1 MSRDRYRG
9 NNRGG
14 FQRRGG
20 LGPGGPMRGGMG
32 NLNNFRQNQHPFQRG
47 PHPGNFGKPPNQVPQ
62 MTQKPMAQNL
72 PQPGGQQIRPPPTP
86 GPALTMK
93 GPVQQQQQ
101 AAPATQQKIQ
111 SPPPTAQQQPP
122 PSVQQQPSPSVQ
134 QQPSPKPQQQ
144 PSPKPQQQPSPKPQ
158 QQPPPKPQQQPPPKP
173 QQQPPPKPQ
182 QQPPPKPQQQ
192 PPPKPQQQ
200 PPPKPQQQP
209 SPKPQQQQQQP
220 PPKPQQ
226 QPPPSVQQQ
235 PPPKFQQQP
244 PPKFQ
249 QQPPPKA
256 QQQPPPKIP
265 TTPTIQSTPPPKPV
279 SPKPTISS
287 PPPNQMNNRNQQRPG
302 PGNNNGN
309 GHNPAQYNKRPEPQK
324 ETQRNTQ
331 RPEVEEDQE
340 PKQELLRATLSLL
353 RRPGEKTYTQR
364 CRLFIGNLPSD
375 ISDEDFRKLFAKYG
389 EPSEIFINKNKGFG
403 FIRLESRAL
412 AEIAKA
418 ELDDVPMKGRQLRVR
433 FATHS
438 AALSVKNL
446 SPFVSNELLE
456 EAFSQ
461 FGVVERAVVI
471 VDDRG
476 RSTGKGIV
484 EFASKPAARKAQ
496 DRCNDGVFLLTSSPR
511 PIVVEPL
518 EQYDDEDGLPEKLA
532 QKNQHY
538 QKEREEPPR
547 FARPGTFEFEYSQRW
562 KSLDDMEK
570 QQRQQ
575 VEKNIREA
583 REKLESEMDDAFH
596 EHQANMLRQDLLR
609 RQEELRRMEEMHSAE
624 MQKRKEMQLRQEEER
639 RMREE
644 EMLRQREVEEQLRRK
659 REESYRMGTFMDTR
673 DMRMSQGGAMS
684 MGENPFGSP
693 NQKFPMGHQGLGG
706 GSAGGA
712 MMPSEMPRSERNF
725 PQGGPRGMGP
735 NNPGFGRVR
744 EEFDGPAKKPRF

>member
-1 MSRDRYRG
+1 MSRDRFRG

-20 LGPGGPMRGGMG
+20 PGPGGPMRGGMG

-62 MTQKPMAQNL
+62 MTPQKPIQQQHLA
-72 PQPGGQQIRPPPTP
+72 QPGAQPIRPPPTP

-101 AAPATQQKIQ
+101 AAAAAAAAAAVASPPATQPKIQSPPPPNIQSPPPNIQSPPPNIQAQPPKIQAQPPKLQAQPPKIQTPAPKVQAPAPKIQTPAPKIQSPPPNIPPPQPKIIQAQQNKIQ
-111 SPPPTAQQQPP
+111 SPPPT
-122 PSVQQQPSPSVQ
+122 
-134 QQPSPKPQQQ
+134 
-144 PSPKPQQQPSPKPQ
+144 
-158 QQPPPKPQQQPPPKP
+158 
-173 QQQPPPKPQ
+173 
-182 QQPPPKPQQQ
+182 
-192 PPPKPQQQ
+192 
-200 PPPKPQQQP
+200 
-209 SPKPQQQQQQP
+209 
-220 PPKPQQ
+220 
-226 QPPPSVQQQ
+226 
-235 PPPKFQQQP
+235 
-244 PPKFQ
+244 
-249 QQPPPKA
+249 
-256 QQQPPPKIP
+256 IL
-265 TTPTIQSTPPPKPV
+265 TPPPAVQSPV
-279 SPKPTISS
+279 PKPKPDLQS
-287 PPPNQMNNRNQQRPG
+287 PPPNQMHNRNQQRPG
-302 PGNNNGN
+302 PGNNNNNGN
-309 GHNPAQYNKRPEPQK
+309 GRKQPGQFNRKPEQFNKKPEQRREMQNVQK
-324 ETQRNTQ
+324 AED
-331 RPEVEEDQE
+331 EEEQH
-340 PKQELLRATLSLL
+340 PKELRATLSLL

-375 ISDEDFRKLFAKYG
+375 ISDEEFKKLFAKYG

-418 ELDDVPMKGRQLRVR
+418 ELDDVPMKGRLLRVR

-438 AALSVKNL
+438 AALSIKNL
-446 SPFVSNELLE
+446 SPFVSNELLD

-484 EFASKPAARKAQ
+484 EFASKPAARKAL

-532 QKNQHY
+532 QKNPNY

-583 REKLESEMDDAFH
+583 REKLEGEMDDAFH
-596 EHQANMLRQDLLR
+596 EHQANMIRQDLLR

-624 MQKRKEMQLRQEEER
+624 MQKRKEMQLSMHNRQEEER

-644 EMLRQREVEEQLRRK
+644 EMLRQREVEEQMRRK
-659 REESYRMGTFMDTR
+659 REESYRMGNFMDTR
-673 DMRMSQGGAMS
+673 DMRMNQGGAMN
-684 MGENPFGSP
+684 MGDNPFGSP
-693 NQKFPMGHQGLGG
+693 NQKFPMGHQVMGG
-706 GSAGGA
+706 ANAGSAL
-712 MMPSEMPRSERNF
+712 MPNEMPRNERSF